1 MGFWR
6 ISIESPAV
14 IAFVD
19 GLLFVKKKVVF
30 VYIKHLIA
38 VLKGFDNENQEI

>member
-19 GLLFVKKKVVF
+19 GLLLVEKKFIF
-30 VYIKHLIA
+30 VYIKRLIA
-38 VLKGFDNENQEI
+38 ILKGFDNENQEI